1 MIGPRKRLAFH
12 LIMVF
17 VVILSIEAGAQVIF
31 FAYKGFFPVQRRPAE
46 KFNVREFTVVTSDA
60 RGFTGIPHY
69 TNPNY
74 QGWFLSF
81 DSFGFRRGKHT
92 TSSSG
97 QPNIVFIG
105 DSVPFG
111 WGVSDISSLPSK
123 FFERLQE
130 NSIAFGVINAA
141 LPSYSLAQA
150 VARYEQEI
158 HGRMAVDIVYL
169 QIYDPVSQLVARG
182 SSWQPGDNWMNY
194 PYRSTSFLSHFGAAL
209 SHYSAATAIVA
220 GVASR
225 LNIDFGGAKS
235 GVEKF
240 DPDDVDTTSRVRAA
254 VRADLERLLAMNK
267 AEGVRQL
274 IVAPLTI
281 PTHSLNSYS
290 HSRISAIELINQA
303 LRVFASSHSD
313 NVIFADTISL
323 LKKYPEADVFI
334 DRCCHLSERGNGI
347 IADYLM
353 TLLLDFGHFARNEIP
368 GKITAK

>member
-1 MIGPRKRLAFH
+1 MVSIRKRLAFH
-12 LIMVF
+12 AIMVF
-17 VVILSIEAGAQVIF
+17 IVILGIEAGAQALF
-31 FAYKGFFPVQRRPAE
+31 FAHKGFFPVQRRPAE
-46 KFNVREFTVVTSDA
+46 KFNVREFTVVTGDT

-92 TSSSG
+92 TTSSG

-111 WGVSDISSLPSK
+111 WGVSDNSSLPSK

-130 NSIAFGVINAA
+130 NSMAFGVISAA

-158 HGRMAVDIVYL
+158 HGRMTVNTVYL

-194 PYRSTSFLSHFGAAL
+194 PYLSQSYLSHFGAAL
-209 SHYSAATAIVA
+209 SHYSAVAAIIG

-225 LNIDFGGAKS
+225 LNIEFGGVKG
-235 GVEKF
+235 GVERF
-240 DPDDVDTTSRVRAA
+240 DPNDVDTTSRVRVA
-254 VRADLERLLAMNK
+254 VRTELERLLALAK
-267 AEGVRQL
+267 AGGVRQL

-281 PTHSLNSYS
+281 PTRSLNGYS
-290 HSRISAIELINQA
+290 HSRVSAIELVNQA
-303 LRVFASSHSD
+303 LRAFASSRSG
-313 NVIFADTISL
+313 NVIFADTIGL
-323 LKKYPEADVFI
+323 LTKYPEADVFI
-334 DRCCHLSERGNGI
+334 DSCCHLSERGNGI
-347 IADYLM
+347 VADYLM

-368 GKITAK
+368 GKGTAK